1 MKKILMILA
10 TTMSFTLASCK
21 TTKQK
26 EIIDNV
32 ASFTPTELPETDNDY
47 EDYANHLLI
56 LKSSSSYTVGV
67 KNSYT
72 LNYSDD
78 TSTEYSFD
86 GILEVENV
94 SNNPTAHITEYI
106 NGDGLQ
112 SSVEGYY
119 YDGRLY
125 NNYNGVTYYE
135 DMDYDALVAV
145 LQTPI
150 SILTLKEDEMEDI
163 SKSSDNDVT
172 TYTISLTDEASS
184 NYFLNHYDVSGISSY
199 DNVTVDKGTIKQ
211 SFNSQGYFVGE
222 EASFTASVTIDDLT
236 TTISYTSSVS
246 YIKIDETAV
255 TISDST
261 KEEQAEYVAFEDI
274 DTDSISDADV
284 ESDAPGDTVTETFQK
299 RLVNRLKYTKQEDG
313 TYLTE
318 YNDNESYT
326 VDFENHQFIY
336 TNYSSKYV
344 YNWKG
349 DTGVFGTSCNYDFDT
364 EQSSSDCE
372 ESVVEMIKNV
382 KLYFEMELYY
392 CGLSLDELVSE

>member
-1 MKKILMILA
+1 MKKILVILA

-26 EIIDNV
+26 EIIESV

-56 LKSSSSYTVGV
+56 LKSASSYTVGV

-86 GILEVENV
+86 GILEAEST
-94 SNNPTAHITEYI
+94 SNNPIAHITEYI

-150 SILTLKEDEMEDI
+150 SILSLKEDEMEDI
-163 SKSSDNDVT
+163 SKSTDNDVT
-172 TYTISLTDEASS
+172 TYTISLTAEAST

-211 SFNSQGYFVGE
+211 SFNSQGYFTGE
-222 EASFTASVTIDDLT
+222 EASFTASVVIDDMT

-246 YIKIDETAV
+246 YIKIDETSV

-261 KEEQAEYVAFEDI
+261 KEEQAEYVAFDDI

-284 ESDAPGDTVTETFQK
+284 QSDAPGDTVTETFQK
-299 RLVNRLKYTKQEDG
+299 RLINRLNYTKQDDG

-318 YNDNESYT
+318 YNDNESYI

-364 EQSSSDCE
+364 EQSSSSCE
-372 ESVVEMIKNV
+372 ESVVETIKNV

>member
-56 LKSSSSYTVGV
+56 LKSATSYTVGV

-78 TSTEYSFD
+78 TSTDYSFD

>member
-10 TTMSFTLASCK
+10 TIMSFTLASCK

-86 GILEVENV
+86 GILEAENV

-184 NYFLNHYDVSGISSY
+184 NYFLNHYDIYGISSY